1 MESTSNLL
9 TFTESGGVTVVGF
22 EGVEVLDA
30 ARLEAVSRQL
40 MAFAENDASK
50 IIVLDLGTI
59 KMLASRALSLFLNL
73 HHKVEPEGGK
83 VVISGVNPS
92 LYRVFKI
99 TNLVNV
105 FEFYDDTDSAIKGL
119 SPSAQ

>member
-1 MESTSNLL
+1 MDSTSDPL
-9 TFTESGGVTVVGF
+9 TFTKSGEVTVVGF

-30 ARLEAVSRQL
+30 TRLEEVSRNL
-40 MAFAENDASK
+40 MDFVENDARK
-50 IIVLDLGTI
+50 LIVLDLGTM

-105 FEFYDDTDSAIKGL
+105 FEFYEDTDSAVKSL

>member
-1 MESTSNLL
+1 MESTANLL

-40 MAFAENDASK
+40 MAFVENDACK

-83 VVISGVNPS
+83 VVISWVNPS

-105 FEFYDDTDSAIKGL
+105 FDFYDDTDAAIKGL
-119 SPSAQ
+119 SPSVK

>member
-1 MESTSNLL
+1 MDSTSDPL

-30 ARLEAVSRQL
+30 ARLEEVSRQL
-40 MAFAENDASK
+40 LDFVENDACK
-50 IIVLDLGTI
+50 LIVLDLGTI

-83 VVISGVNPS
+83 VVISGINPS

-105 FEFYDDTDSAIKGL
+105 FEFYDDTDSAVKNL
-119 SPSAQ
+119 SPSAE